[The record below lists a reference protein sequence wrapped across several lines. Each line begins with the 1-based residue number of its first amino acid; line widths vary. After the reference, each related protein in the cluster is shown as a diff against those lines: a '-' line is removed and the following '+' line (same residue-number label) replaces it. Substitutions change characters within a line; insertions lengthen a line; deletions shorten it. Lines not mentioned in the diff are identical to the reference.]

1 MKLVRLLRPKGN
13 GQHERDGGTL
23 ELWCQRASRMEPGD
37 DLGILGHSQEV
48 FHLLMGV
55 LEGDGAPGSVRKQ
68 LVLLEGPLQ
77 VAVLEEEDGEF
88 GAALGPVATVGPQT
102 EGASGRSRAFL
113 SESLLSLSV
122 CSSIAPFLSSF
133 EGANRPLRRIEGP
146 GFELFPM
153 AGLLSVFLGAIAR
166 SGP

>member
-1 MKLVRLLRPKGN
+1 MKLVCLLRPKGN

-55 LEGDGAPGSVRKQ
+55 LEGDGAPGRVRKQ

-77 VAVLEEEDGEF
+77 VE
-88 GAALGPVATVGPQT
+88 P
-102 EGASGRSRAFL
+102 
-113 SESLLSLSV
+113 LSV
-122 CSSIAPFLSSF
+122 LDEAHF
-133 EGANRPLRRIEGP
+133 R
-146 GFELFPM
+146 
-153 AGLLSVFLGAIAR
+153 
-166 SGP
+166 